1 MQDFLQDFPRP
12 VLVVDSALQIVAY
25 SQKVF
30 SVFGLR
36 SRGSFAESGETLA
49 QVLDS
54 ESELGDELAL
64 ATSRLLRPGD
74 EEVFSWTHRKRNYE
88 VTVHAR
94 EGEELLVIFEDMTD
108 FAISEEILMN
118 ARRYL

>member
-1 MQDFLQDFPRP
+1 MQDFLQDFPLP

-108 FAISEEILMN
+108 FAISE
-118 ARRYL
+118 